1 MSEKDTLKG
10 VSYTFEKKQKSKPKI
25 NQFFMGVISGFLAL
39 LGLMIIIMVAT
50 GAKNPFAAAFATE
63 TPTPTNTFTA
73 MPTATFTETPT
84 LGPTATS
91 TPSGPQSYII
101 KENDTCWDIAQAFGI
116 DINVLMAINANM
128 DCNNLLPGVAITIPA
143 SDAELPT
150 ATPFPTDFPRGGEFI
165 YTVQLGD
172 TLVSIADKFNDDYK
186 QLMERNH
193 ITDPN
198 SIQAGDQ
205 LKVRYNIMTRTPT
218 IAPTSTLN
226 LVTPKP
232 SNTPTP

>member
-1 MSEKDTLKG
+1 MNEKDSLKG
-10 VSYTFEKKQKSKPKI
+10 VKYTFEKKQKSKPKI

-39 LGLMIIIMVAT
+39 LGIMIIVMVAM
-50 GAKNPFAAAFATE
+50 GAKNPFAVALATE
-63 TPTPTNTFTA
+63 TPTPTSTFTL

-84 LGPTATS
+84 LGPTATL
-91 TPSGPQSYII
+91 TPSGPQSYIV
-101 KENDTCWDIAQAFGI
+101 KENDTCWDIAQAFDV
-116 DINVLMAINANM
+116 DINVLIALNFPDGN
-128 DCNNLLPGVAITIPA
+128 CNLIPGVAITIPGQ
-143 SDAELPT
+143 DAELPT

-186 QLMERNH
+186 QLMARNG

-226 LVTPKP
+226 LVTPQP
-232 SNTPTP
+232 SATSTP